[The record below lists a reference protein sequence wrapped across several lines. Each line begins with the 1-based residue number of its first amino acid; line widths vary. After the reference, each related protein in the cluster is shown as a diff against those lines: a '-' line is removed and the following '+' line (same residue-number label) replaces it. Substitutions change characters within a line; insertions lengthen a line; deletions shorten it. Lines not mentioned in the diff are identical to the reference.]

1 MFSFAAL
8 ALSDADE
15 PPQNT
20 NLSMSPSSFSSLP
33 IDIVLEILARAPKLS
48 YATLSCVSK
57 NFRRLLRS
65 PEIHKIRS
73 LLRRDSLFI
82 CLVSET
88 DAQWFTLRRAEN
100 NPTENHFVSI
110 DVAFP
115 CQTEQEPSVVA
126 IGPEIFFICGSF
138 YPSSTMWVLDSRT
151 GTFRQGPSS
160 RAARLYRSVGAVGS
174 KLYVI
179 GSYRDDE
186 VHVESFDVKTQTWE
200 LAPVPEEQGWWWSS
214 TVTVSLNRKVC
225 ALSFSNNAKCY
236 DTRDGSCESL
246 GLPTKGKWLCRAGA
260 CVMNNV
266 LYVYYARFGLMWY
279 DSEMR
284 LWRVVNG
291 LSHLN
296 KVRSVAMAEYYGKL
310 AFLWEDDEVRIS
322 GEMKEVWC
330 RMIALERSEGEVHGI
345 AEAAQLLGSVPHAYR
360 LQHCLSVSD

>member
-73 LLRRDSLFI
+73 PPQRL
-82 CLVSET
+82 
-88 DAQWFTLRRAEN
+88 TLYL
-100 NPTENHFVSI
+100 PQNHFVSI